1 MTTPTEPRVSLT
13 IDDEAEAA
21 YLRLGP
27 GPVARTVEFNEAI
40 FVDLDALDVVV
51 GVEVLDLGTT
61 VPLDELVARHH
72 INSAALALLKASIR
86 PAHPQ
91 SVAAA
96 ASPTRRTTSLSA
108 GDSAHC

>member
-1 MTTPTEPRVSLT
+1 MTTPTQPRVSLT

-27 GPVARTVEFNEAI
+27 GPVARTVEFNDAI
-40 FVDLDALDVVV
+40 CVDLDALDVVV
-51 GVEVLDLGTT
+51 GVEVLDLGTK
-61 VPLDELVARHH
+61 VPLDELVAKYH

-86 PAHPQ
+86 PGHPS

-96 ASPTRRTTSLSA
+96 SNTTHRATSLSA
-108 GDSAHC
+108 SPS